1 MPVGRATKVVVY
13 CNADGSW
20 IASLENAAGNRLSN
34 TVGSAGEEGK
44 RGVIDFAHRLA
55 AKASIPVEVIET
67 EGMKP

>member
-1 MPVGRATKVVVY
+1 MPVGKATKVVVY
-13 CNADGSW
+13 CNPDGNW

-55 AKASIPVEVIET
+55 EKASIPVEVLE
-67 EGMKP
+67 P